1 MDSFAILGLG
11 YTGLRALR
19 ALEVDLPVLGF
30 SANTHTETSKKFDFA
45 KPEAIRRFKSEFEIS
60 PFDALIVTFPIHSLA
75 TRDLFLEVL
84 PKVARRFWLLGTTS
98 VYRRGGDILETTAKN
113 SGHERYEIEDRFLE
127 SGGKILRL
135 CGIYGPKRNPGDW
148 ARKGLVKKAKRQL
161 NLVHVE
167 DIIQVLRR
175 ILLDSQ
181 DGLPSELLLSDNQWH
196 TWFEIFR
203 FLEDNGK
210 IDPRKEEESD
220 REDAFVDSSLIRK
233 FLPGLQTKDFWGE
246 LEKLEELT

>member
-11 YTGLRALR
+11 YTGLRAIR
-19 ALEVDLPVLGF
+19 ALELDLPVIGF
-30 SANTHTETSKKFDFA
+30 SANTRTDTSKKVDFSQ
-45 KPEAIRRFKSEFEIS
+45 PEAIQKFKSEFESS
-60 PFDALIVTFPIHSLA
+60 PFEALIVTFPIHSLA
-75 TRDLFLEVL
+75 TRDLLLEVL
-84 PKVARRFWLLGTTS
+84 PKVARRRWLLGTTS
-98 VYRRGGDILETTAKN
+98 IYQRGGDILETTPKN
-113 SGHERYEIEDRFLE
+113 SDHARYEIEERFLE

-148 ARKGLVKKAKRQL
+148 ARKGLVKKNKRQL
-161 NLVHVE
+161 NLVHVD
-167 DIIQVLRR
+167 DITQVLRR
-175 ILLDSQ
+175 ILLDRK
-181 DGLPSELLLSDNQWH
+181 DTLPSELLLSDNQWH

-210 IDPRKEEESD
+210 IDPRNEEESD

-246 LEKLEELT
+246 LEKLEELP